1 MAAYPAD
8 LTRALFVTGLRNA
21 HAVEQQALA
30 LMDRQLDRLVN
41 YPEVSDH
48 LRMHRGE
55 TESQITRI
63 EQILDQLQESHSGL
77 KDTAL
82 SIMGNLAALG
92 HTFAEDEILKNS
104 FANHAFENFEVA
116 SYRSLLTVADAGNFA
131 FATPLLQTSLREEE
145 AMASWVIETV
155 PTLTLK
161 YLSLKAGDQTAGR

>member
-55 TESQITRI
+55 TEAQIARLD
-63 EQILDQLQESHSGL
+63 QILDQLQESHSGL

-92 HTFAEDEILKNS
+92 HSFAEDEILKNS
-104 FANHAFENFEVA
+104 FANYAFENFEIA
-116 SYRSLLTVADAGNFA
+116 AYNSLIVMAQEVGEQGSID
-131 FATPLLQTSLREEE
+131 LLRRNLGEEE
-145 AMASWVIETV
+145 AMASWLEENLAT
-155 PTLTLK
+155 TTRRFLQ
-161 YLSLKAGDQTAGR
+161 LSVAGATAKV